1 MRETHSETTNKRDAN
16 DTVVR
21 NDDLQNPFP
30 VVRTGIPLSAP
41 LEWLRHGLDDYR
53 ACGFS
58 SVFYGICFAAAGGL
72 LLLAFRHATQLISAV
87 TTGFMLV
94 GPFLAIGLYE
104 LSRLRERGETPR
116 LVATLAVW
124 RRNLSAIGIYSLI
137 VIVIYLVWAR
147 ASLVIFAL
155 FYQGGMPTLDSF
167 ITEISR
173 LDNIEFLLAYLV
185 IGAFFAGL
193 VFAFSVV
200 SIPMMLDR
208 NQDTVT
214 AMLASFLALIRNFP
228 TLLLWGVLIALMVAI
243 GIATAFIGLIVTMP
257 IVGHASWHAYR
268 ALIEPLPDTKTAV
281 EN

>member
-1 MRETHSETTNKRDAN
+1 MRDAPPDPTN
-16 DTVVR
+16 TTLASDTEAR
-21 NDDLQNPFP
+21 NPDLQNPFP

-41 LEWLRHGLDDYR
+41 LEWLRRGLDDFK
-53 ACGFS
+53 ACGFAS
-58 SVFYGICFAAAGGL
+58 AFYGMCFAAVGGL

-116 LVATLAVW
+116 LAATLAVW

-147 ASLVIFAL
+147 ASLVVFAL

-167 ITEISR
+167 IAEISR
-173 LDNIEFLLAYLV
+173 LDNIEFLLAYIA

-214 AMLASFLALIRNFP
+214 AMLASFLALVRNFP
-228 TLLLWGVLIALMVAI
+228 TLLLWGALIALMVAI
-243 GIATAFIGLIVTMP
+243 GVATAFIGLIVTMP

-268 ALIEPLPDTKTAV
+268 ALIEPVTVPSAAA
-281 EN
+281 